1 MCLVAIVAFR
11 VWLAGCV
18 CMCVGLLVGQAMLGM
33 RNVGWQVVAGWHV
46 QNVGQARLPTC

>member
-18 CMCVGLLVGQAMLGM
+18 CMCVGLLVGQATLGM
-33 RNVGWQVVAGWHV
+33 RNVGWQVVGGWHV